1 MMFKRIFLFILTNFL
16 VITTISIILN
26 LLGVNGYLTENGIDY
41 SALIIFCSVWGMGGA
56 FISLLLSKTMA
67 KWMMGVKIINPNSI
81 SEYSGEYASLL
92 ATVESLVMRAN
103 LPMPEVGV
111 YESSSPNAFATGATK
126 SSSLVAVSTGLL
138 HSMDK
143 NELEGVL
150 AHEISHIA
158 NGDMVT
164 MTLLQGVINAFV
176 MVLSRLLAQVIMRN
190 SDRRGETTWLVV
202 LLQIMLSILGSLV
215 VCWFS
220 RQREYRADKG
230 SADLAGRQKM
240 IAALRALQK
249 TVNLKTEEAHESFA
263 SLQIS
268 SKPSF
273 WSLFSTHPDL
283 EDRIK
288 ALENNYV

>member
-1 MMFKRIFLFILTNFL
+1 MLKRIFLFILTNFL

-67 KWMMGVKIINPNSI
+67 KYMMGVKIIDSG
-81 SEYSGEYASLL
+81 STGEYASLL
-92 ATVESLVMRAN
+92 ATVENLARRAN

-111 YESSSPNAFATGATK
+111 YQSDAPNAFATGATK
-126 SSSLVAVSTGLL
+126 STSLVAVSTGLL
-138 HSMDK
+138 NSMNK
-143 NELEGVL
+143 NEVEGVL

-176 MVLSRLLAQVIMRN
+176 MVLSRVLAHVIMRN
-190 SDRRGETTWLVV
+190 SGRKGGESFGLVII
-202 LLQIMLSILGSLV
+202 LQIVLSILGSLV

-230 SADLAGRQKM
+230 SADLVGRQKM

-249 TVNLKTEEAHESFA
+249 TVNLETKEKHESFA

-268 SKPSF
+268 SKQSF
-273 WSLFSTHPDL
+273 LSLFSTHPDL
-283 EDRIK
+283 ADRIQV
-288 ALENNYV
+288 LENNNV